1 MNVVMEQLRSLAG
14 YGYIFMTVALTVYGQ
29 IVVKWQVSKVG
40 PMPPGVEGK
49 LGFMFGMLLN
59 PWVLSGFF
67 AAFLASFCWMAALT
81 KFPLNVAY
89 PFTSLSFVAV
99 LLASALLFYEP
110 VTLSKWIGMALL
122 VAGVVVSSQKW

>member
-1 MNVVMEQLRSLAG
+1 MELLRPYVG
-14 YGYIFMTVALTVYGQ
+14 YGYIFMTIALTVYGQ

-40 PMPPGVEGK
+40 AMPPGVEGK
-49 LGFMFGMLLN
+49 LGFMLGMLLN

-99 LLASALLFYEP
+99 LLASAVLFYEP
-110 VTLSKWIGMALL
+110 VTLAKWVGLAFLIL
-122 VAGVVVSSQKW
+122 GVVISSQKW

>member
-1 MNVVMEQLRSLAG
+1 MELLRPYVG
-14 YGYIFMTVALTVYGQ
+14 YGYIFMTIALTVYGQ

-40 PMPPGVEGK
+40 AMPPGLDGK
-49 LGFMFGMLLN
+49 LGFMLGMLLN

-110 VTLSKWIGMALL
+110 VTLSKWVGLVLL
-122 VAGVVVSSQKW
+122 ILGVVISSQKW